1 MQKQNGLAEN
11 KIGLLGSTIMGIAG
25 TAPAFSIEVTTS
37 TILAVVGILAPAS
50 IFYCGLIMLG
60 IAFAFINLNKVYPS
74 AGTSYTW
81 VSKIFGRGLGFF
93 TGWSLL
99 AAVCLFMVSGTL
111 PIANATLLLISPEH
125 VNNVNYVAIVS
136 VIWLTL
142 VTAIVLKG
150 IKASSIVQTTITLVE
165 MVIMLMLLIGGFVMF
180 SGSPVNAPS
189 IDWFLP
195 TGFTSTLFVTGAL
208 TAMFFYWG
216 WDVILNLSEET
227 KEKNHTP
234 GKAVFL
240 AMISLIVIFIAF
252 MFISLMGLTAADIE
266 HYNTNIIFA
275 LAEKVFGSTYGYIAI
290 IVVLLSTLG
299 TLETGMLQFTRTLFA
314 KSRDGVLH
322 SRYSRV
328 HHNWQTPWVATL
340 VMWGMGVTLIYLSS
354 YLPSINQI
362 LSTSISA
369 IGIQICF
376 YLGMTGFA
384 CAWYFR
390 DMYKKR
396 GSITHFYYPLF
407 SALFLTYIAV
417 ESIIGFDNFT
427 RIIGLG
433 GIAIGVV
440 PFLLNTYSTKKR

>member
-1 MQKQNGLAEN
+1 
-11 KIGLLGSTIMGIAG
+11 MGIAG
-25 TAPAFSIEVTTS
+25 TAPAFSIEVTKS
-37 TILAVVGILAPAS
+37 TILAAVGMLAPAS

-208 TAMFFYWG
+208 TAMF
-216 WDVILNLSEET
+216 L
-227 KEKNHTP
+227 
-234 GKAVFL
+234 
-240 AMISLIVIFIAF
+240 
-252 MFISLMGLTAADIE
+252 
-266 HYNTNIIFA
+266 
-275 LAEKVFGSTYGYIAI
+275 
-290 IVVLLSTLG
+290 
-299 TLETGMLQFTRTLFA
+299 
-314 KSRDGVLH
+314 
-322 SRYSRV
+322 
-328 HHNWQTPWVATL
+328 
-340 VMWGMGVTLIYLSS
+340 
-354 YLPSINQI
+354 
-362 LSTSISA
+362 
-369 IGIQICF
+369 
-376 YLGMTGFA
+376 
-384 CAWYFR
+384 
-390 DMYKKR
+390 
-396 GSITHFYYPLF
+396 
-407 SALFLTYIAV
+407 
-417 ESIIGFDNFT
+417 
-427 RIIGLG
+427 
-433 GIAIGVV
+433 
-440 PFLLNTYSTKKR
+440 